1 MVAENDSF
9 QEAVWKPWNKI
20 IKKSKFEFIF
30 QNSDFILT
38 IPRLYLTILIK
49 KNNSSFSFPLGSES

>member
-20 IKKSKFEFIF
+20 IKKKVNLSLYFK
-30 QNSDFILT
+30 ILT
-38 IPRLYLTILIK
+38 LFSQFLDYILQ
-49 KNNSSFSFPLGSES
+49 F

>member
-9 QEAVWKPWNKI
+9 QEAVWKPWN
-20 IKKSKFEFIF
+20 KSKFEFIF

-38 IPRLYLTILIK
+38 IPRLYLTILIR
-49 KNNSSFSFPLGSES
+49 KNNSSFCFPLGSES